1 MTRVIT
7 KGTTDDPTVK
17 AEGTAYDPPV
27 IAEGTAD
34 DASNS

>member
-1 MTRVIT
+1 MKVQLMTPVI
-7 KGTTDDPTVK
+7 
-17 AEGTAYDPPV
+17 AEGTAYDPLL